1 MKTENEIILAPI
13 PTETNSYKPVPNE
26 VLINEVQEQLYKAN
40 MRIVNKRYN
49 ANANFTQ
56 MFATYEIEANDSEQR
71 LMVGFRNSYDKSL
84 AVGLVAGSSVIVCS
98 NLMFKGDIKI
108 LRKHTTNVFR
118 DLDGLINNTIDISY
132 EELESNLHTARNM
145 KQIEMSKTQMAE
157 EVGKMFIQ
165 ENLINSTQLNIFKN
179 QLLTNENF
187 TEPTKWTF
195 YNHLTE
201 ALKTAT
207 PQNAFTQHKKVTDYV
222 LKI

>member
-49 ANANFTQ
+49 ANANLTQ

-118 DLDGLINNTIDISY
+118 DLDGLINNTIDISINNT
-132 EELESNLHTARNM
+132 LNM
-145 KQIEMSKTQMAE
+145 NYI
-157 EVGKMFIQ
+157 V
-165 ENLINSTQLNIFKN
+165 
-179 QLLTNENF
+179 
-187 TEPTKWTF
+187 
-195 YNHLTE
+195 
-201 ALKTAT
+201 
-207 PQNAFTQHKKVTDYV
+207 
-222 LKI
+222 